1 MDQAWAENSWA
12 WYRDLLELAQ
22 PTRTGVTKLPVYLW
36 SRHNKDLVE
45 RRFMDSLAPVHR
57 DCTERELNLALP
69 EGQFKYG
76 KYLHTMQ
83 IDMDIY
89 MEYLKE
95 KFITQGV

>member
-1 MDQAWAENSWA
+1 M
-12 WYRDLLELAQ
+12 
-22 PTRTGVTKLPVYLW
+22 
-36 SRHNKDLVE
+36 SRHQKYLVE
-45 RRFMDSLAPVHR
+45 RRFMDTLCPVFR

>member
-1 MDQAWAENSWA
+1 MDT
-12 WYRDLLELAQ
+12 LC
-22 PTRTGVTKLPVYLW
+22 PV
-36 SRHNKDLVE
+36 
-45 RRFMDSLAPVHR
+45 FR

-95 KFITQGV
+95 KFITQSV